1 MKNSIST
8 DEKNTQVKN
17 FGSCDQPIE
26 RINEI
31 QDHLT
36 LSYDNNELKGN
47 GRKDS
52 LKEVLNNDLFKII
65 SYLKSQERIV
75 FD

>member
-1 MKNSIST
+1 MNNSIST
-8 DEKNTQVKN
+8 DQKNTQIKHLGICN
-17 FGSCDQPIE
+17 QPIE
-26 RINEI
+26 RSNKI

-36 LSYDNNELKGN
+36 LSYDHNELKTSGT
-47 GRKDS
+47 KDS

-65 SYLKSQERIV
+65 NYLKSQERIV